1 MRKCES
7 AKRMSTGKKQ
17 KREEG
22 HEGDSESGRDK
33 MDSDLKI
40 LLQQRKLNAA
50 VPALEAKIGV
60 EGLETLVLLEDTELN
75 VMVKEHGL
83 PLMTG
88 EQKRE
93 LAEVILKMLPRD
105 ASYAKLEGAIGDIV
119 HDKVRGLDLQHQ
131 NISDEGVKALAEALK
146 VNTALQELYLFA
158 NKIPRPWSC

>member
-1 MRKCES
+1 
-7 AKRMSTGKKQ
+7 MSTGKKQ

-50 VPALEAKIGV
+50 VPALEAIGV

-105 ASYAKLEGAIGDIV
+105 ASYALSLIHI
-119 HDKVRGLDLQHQ
+119 
-131 NISDEGVKALAEALK
+131 
-146 VNTALQELYLFA
+146 
-158 NKIPRPWSC
+158 